1 MVTRPRP
8 GHRGAPSPR
17 PPRRGGRVLRVLAV
31 IAAAAVVVTGGGW
44 LLVRHYTNN
53 ITRKNVFA
61 NLSGRPDRLA
71 GKAETVLLVGSDSRA
86 GAVNGQF
93 QGSGADFVGG
103 ARSDTAILA
112 HLSADRNRA
121 LLVSIPRDS
130 YVAIPACPDATGVVH
145 LPVHGKFNAAFAEGG
160 GGCSV
165 ATVEALTGVR
175 VDHYAEVDFAG
186 FQSMVSALGGVD
198 VCLPSAS
205 VDVMSGLNL
214 PAGVSHVDGEQALA
228 FVRARYALGDGSD
241 LGRIQRQQQ
250 FIAAVLRKAT
260 STGLLLRPDRLL
272 AFLDAATKSVTT
284 DSGLSVVD
292 LRELAT
298 GLKGLDPAKV
308 TFVTVPLADAD
319 HPVDGVGSTVL
330 WDDAQAGALWAAMR
344 TDGVVPAAGAPGPA
358 PAAGAPPGT
367 STAAQ
372 DPCARR

>member
-1 MVTRPRP
+1 M
-8 GHRGAPSPR
+8 
-17 PPRRGGRVLRVLAV
+17 LAA
-31 IAAAAVVVTGGGW
+31 IAAAAVVVTGGGGW
-44 LLVRHYTNN
+44 LLMRHYTNN

-112 HLSADRNRA
+112 HLSADRSRA

-145 LPVHGKFNAAFAEGG
+145 PPVHGKFNAAFAEGG

-175 VDHYAEVDFAG
+175 VDHYVEVDFAG

-198 VCLPSAS
+198 VCLPSAA

-284 DSGLSVVD
+284 DRGLSVVD

-344 TDGVVPAAGAPGPA
+344 TDGVVPGAGAPGPA

-372 DPCARR
+372 DPCAHR